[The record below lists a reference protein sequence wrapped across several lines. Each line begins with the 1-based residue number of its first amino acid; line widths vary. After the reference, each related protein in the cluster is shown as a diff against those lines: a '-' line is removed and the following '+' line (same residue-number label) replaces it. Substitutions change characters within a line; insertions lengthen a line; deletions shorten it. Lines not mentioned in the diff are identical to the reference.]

1 MQTPKFMQ
9 NFCQYMFDYYSKDG
23 GKLLVHMGALG
34 TLFGSVAQLMAVATD
49 KKLDKD
55 QKKFLLPQEGADAVV
70 SVFMTYTVCDL
81 IKKLGDKIVE
91 SGKLLTDEVA
101 DKIIKIKP
109 DIAAN
114 IKDWNKVITPEDL
127 KKFKLSQLLK
137 EPSLIKVFQNYDE
150 NALSKIKPAVNAALD
165 AFETHKNNVG
175 IISTIA
181 ASVLAINVITPY
193 VRNIIAAKLQKR
205 ALKQEAVEIRK
216 RQITEN
222 ITQKRPLPPS
232 FKAFRN
238 YNPYHN
244 ISV

>member
-114 IKDWNKVITPEDL
+114 INEWKKIITPDDL

-137 EPSLIKVFQNYDE
+137 EPKLIKAFQNYDE
-150 NALSKIKPAVNAALD
+150 NATI
-165 AFETHKNNVG
+165 
-175 IISTIA
+175 IISTHLI
-181 ASVLAINVITPY
+181 SDV
-193 VRNIIAAKLQKR
+193 
-205 ALKQEAVEIRK
+205 
-216 RQITEN
+216 EN
-222 ITQKRPLPPS
+222 ILDDVVFIQNGHIRMVDSVENIRFNQRKSVDALFREV
-232 FKAFRN
+232 FKC
-238 YNPYHN
+238 
-244 ISV
+244 